1 MNAMKS
7 SLPLLAIALVFGSCT
22 TAYKSGQT
30 PDDVY
35 YSPTRP
41 QDEYVRTERR
51 DDRRR
56 VYEEELRDD
65 RYLRMK
71 VRDRRYANLYDDY
84 YSYNPYYYHYYN
96 SFLIYNSPWSPYNYW
111 GYYYG
116 PSRGVICYTPTSRPP
131 LTGKPRVFDLGVYN
145 PNPAPTNGG
154 KGRVFGSTN
163 TRSNAVYYGNAN
175 YGRPTNT
182 DSYRGSNNNAGGFL
196 RDVMSGGSGSGSSNS
211 GGGIKGSSSSGS
223 SSSGS
228 SSNAPARRF

>member
-65 RYLRMK
+65 VEAQEAVVGPFERL
-71 VRDRRYANLYDDY
+71 VGEADDDKDDGQDAEAAELDGFAADEIHRGDGHPV
-84 YSYNPYYYHYYN
+84 SGDGTGADQNEIADGVAVEV
-96 SFLIYNSPWSPYNYW
+96 FVDVAAA
-111 GYYYG
+111 G
-116 PSRGVICYTPTSRPP
+116 PADGAEDDGVVQTE
-131 LTGKPRVFDLGVYN
+131 
-145 PNPAPTNGG
+145 
-154 KGRVFGSTN
+154 
-163 TRSNAVYYGNAN
+163 AVE
-175 YGRPTNT
+175 R
-182 DSYRGSNNNAGGFL
+182 
-196 RDVMSGGSGSGSSNS
+196 
-211 GGGIKGSSSSGS
+211 
-223 SSSGS
+223 
-228 SSNAPARRF
+228 